1 MIVCQNLH
9 IGYGRT
15 LLQVE
20 DFELTSG
27 VYILVGRNGSG
38 KSTFLKTLSGQI
50 PAISGEIKIEGTS
63 VHTLTPA
70 EIPKKIAFVSAHF
83 PMVDFLR
90 VSEYIAMGRS
100 PHTTYF
106 GKMSKDDQNRVEE
119 AIESIGIS
127 YLRNRFTNEL
137 SDGERQMVAIA
148 RAFAQGTPV
157 IALDE
162 PTAFLDYKNKQIILE
177 KLILL
182 AESHQKCIILS
193 SHDIDQSLTVDCSF
207 LIISNQNPSLQL
219 IKNRPT
225 KEMIVSK
232 AFS

>member
-70 EIPKKIAFVSAHF
+70 EIPKTIAFVSAHF